1 MKKTTKPNPLKTFND
16 KKVIAYKKASGV
28 MNEFKKSLTKAQNG
42 MSVSRPLT
50 QQQAA
55 QEAFRSPQNDPMSSS
70 RPVPF
75 VSEDISTP
83 PIPYS
88 NKPTLNERAGKAMM
102 DSIKSRPISVPQRSG
117 QPKGVYEEPKMRE
130 LQMGIPGYNKK
141 GGSVKRKK

>member
-16 KKVIAYKKASGV
+16 NKTMAYKKAGGA
-28 MNEFKKSLTKAQNG
+28 MDAFKKSLTKAQNG

-55 QEAFRSPQNDPMSSS
+55 QEAFRSPQNDPMFSS

-88 NKPTLNERAGKAMM
+88 NKSTLDERARKGVM
-102 DSIKSRPISVPQRSG
+102 DSLSKPISVPRRSG